1 MLDVNV
7 SLVKPLPTL
16 TASRCVSESSIKASA
31 RVCVR
36 LDSPS
41 FSYQK
46 LLLSPSL
53 YWGNRGRAHAEVSGV
68 IYETLSFLDW

>member
-7 SLVKPLPTL
+7 SLVKPLPAL
-16 TASRCVSESSIKASA
+16 TASRFVSDSSIKAS
-31 RVCVR
+31 VCVCVF

-46 LLLSPSL
+46 LLVSPGL